1 MKRLSMV
8 LALVLVLGAGSVWAQ
23 DVPKVEVFG
32 GGSILN
38 VRQGGGEFTA
48 KGWTASVNGNVHD
61 VVGIVGEIGGNYK
74 SGSKVHNFL
83 GGIQLTRRA
92 EKVSGFAQFKGG
104 LVNFKPRTGS
114 GDSDFQLSLGG
125 GLDWNAAPNVAIRL
139 FQIDWQ
145 PVNEGGGSGWTKNI
159 FRGSI
164 GIVWKSA
171 AR

>member
-8 LALVLVLGAGSVWAQ
+8 LAFTLVLGAGSVWAQ

-38 VRQGGGEFTA
+38 VRDNGGELTM
-48 KGWTASVNGNVHD
+48 KGWTGSVNGNVSD
-61 VVGIVGEIGGNYK
+61 VVGIVGEVGGNYK
-74 SGSKVHNFL
+74 EGIKIHNFL
-83 GGIQLTRRA
+83 GGAQFTHRA
-92 EKVSGFAQFKGG
+92 EKVSVFAQTKAGFLHSSFGG
-104 LVNFKPRTGS
+104 NGEN
-114 GDSDFQLSLGG
+114 DFQLSFGG
-125 GLDWNAAPNVAIRL
+125 GLDWNATPSVAIRW

-145 PVNEGGGSGWTKNI
+145 PVHEGGGSGWIKNV

-171 AR
+171 SR

>member
-8 LALVLVLGAGSVWAQ
+8 LAIMLVLGAGSVWAQ

-38 VRQGGGEFTA
+38 IREGGSELTM
-48 KGWTASVNGNVHD
+48 KGWTGSVNGNVHP
-61 VVGIVGEIGGNYK
+61 VVGIVGEVGGNYK
-74 SGSKVHNFL
+74 NGLKIHNFL
-83 GGIQLTRRA
+83 GGVQFTRRA
-92 EKVSGFAQFKGG
+92 EKASVFAQVKGG
-104 LVNFKPRTGS
+104 IVHSSVPGNGENDP
-114 GDSDFQLSLGG
+114 QLSFGG
-125 GLDWNAAPNVAIRL
+125 GLDWNANPNLAIRL

-145 PVNEGGGSGWTKNI
+145 PVHEGGGAGWIKNI

>member
-8 LALVLVLGAGSVWAQ
+8 LALMLVLGAGSVWAQ

-38 VRQGGGEFTA
+38 VREGGSELTM
-48 KGWTASVNGNVHD
+48 KGWTASVNGNVHP
-61 VVGIVGEIGGNYK
+61 VVGIVGEVGGNYK
-74 SGSKVHNFL
+74 NNLKIHNFL
-83 GGIQLTRRA
+83 GGVQFTRRA
-92 EKVSGFAQFKGG
+92 EKVSAFAQVKGG
-104 LVNFKPRTGS
+104 IVHSSVPGNGENDP
-114 GDSDFQLSLGG
+114 QLSFGG
-125 GLDWNAAPNVAIRL
+125 GLDWNATPNVAIRV

-145 PVNEGGGSGWTKNI
+145 PVHEGGGSGWIKNI